1 MNSFLLPTW
10 RHNVVAIA
18 ATMFAV
24 PALAGPLG
32 FEAALQLA
40 ERNAPSLAA
49 DNARLEAARQAA
61 IPAGELPDPKLILG
75 LNNVPISGTNR
86 YSLNS
91 EAMTSQQIGIMQEVP
106 NADKRHARIAVAQ
119 STIDLVNAERNIERL
134 KVRRET
140 ALAWVT
146 RYTAERKLALFD
158 ELYRENSL
166 LAEAVRA
173 RLGAGRGLAM
183 DAILP
188 RQEKIAL
195 DDRHDQLER
204 QRSDAEAALKR
215 WVGTAGSE
223 PLAGDVPVWPIT
235 PATLER
241 HLDLHPELTVFDP
254 MAQQAEAQI
263 QEAQAAKK
271 SDWGVQLAYQRR
283 GPTYSDMASVQ
294 FTFDLPVF
302 AARRQ
307 DPQIASKRAQ
317 LIRIDAQRET
327 TLREQAQIL
336 STDLAAYQQLDQAVQ
351 RQQDRQVPLV
361 QEKIALAL
369 AAYRSGQAGLAIVI
383 AARSEGIDARL
394 KLIDLEGQRTLMAA
408 RLHYAYQE
416 NK

>member
-10 RHNVVAIA
+10 RHNVLAIA
-18 ATMFAV
+18 VAAIAV
-24 PALAGPLG
+24 PVCAAPLS
-32 FEAALQLA
+32 FESALQLA
-40 ERNAPSLAA
+40 ERNAPSLAV

-91 EAMTSQQIGIMQEVP
+91 DFMTMQQIGLMQEIP
-106 NADKRHARIAVAQ
+106 NADKRHARVAVAQ
-119 STIDLVNAERNIERL
+119 STIDLVIAERNIERL

-140 ALAWVT
+140 ALAWVARHT
-146 RYTAERKLALFD
+146 VERKLALFD
-158 ELYRENSL
+158 ELYRENKML
-166 LAEAVRA
+166 GEAVRA
-173 RLGAGRGLAM
+173 RIAAGRGLAM

-188 RQEKIAL
+188 RQEAIAL
-195 DDRHDQLER
+195 ADRHDQLEQ

-235 PATLER
+235 PATLE
-241 HLDLHPELTVFDP
+241 HELDQHPELTVFNS
-254 MAQQAEAQI
+254 MTQQAEAQVR
-263 QEAQAAKK
+263 EAEAAKK

-283 GPTYSDMASVQ
+283 GQAYSDMASIQ

-302 AARRQ
+302 AVRRQ
-307 DPQIASKRAQ
+307 DPKIASKRAE
-317 LIRIDAQRET
+317 LLRINAQRET

-336 STDLAAYQQLDQAVQ
+336 AT
-351 RQQDRQVPLV
+351 
-361 QEKIALAL
+361 EL
-369 AAYRSGQAGLAIVI
+369 AAYRQFDRAVLRQQDGQIPLAQEKVQLALVAYRTGQAELATVI
-383 AARSEGIDARL
+383 AARNEWIDARL
-394 KLIDLEGQRTLMAA
+394 KLIDLEGQRSLMAA